1 MEQTEEKQ
9 LQAIT
14 DEFGK
19 GVEAFKKRECQ
30 QAVDIFTKIVETYK
44 DTEFYSVTEIQARS
58 QVYLRICD
66 SRLNPVKLEL
76 QSEEDYLS
84 DGLFLLNAGELDK
97 ALERFKY
104 LEEKNYSDPYLGYLF
119 SLVYA
124 RKEEPET
131 CMEYLTAAIEKDEIY
146 RVIAHNE
153 PDFELMLEHEEFVE
167 LMDS

>member
-14 DEFGK
+14 EEFGK

-30 QAVDIFTKIVETYK
+30 QAVDIFTQIVETYK
-44 DTEFYSVTEIQARS
+44 KSEFYSVTEIQARS
-58 QVYLRICD
+58 QVYLKICG

-76 QSEEDYLS
+76 ENDQDYLN
-84 DGLFLLNAGELDK
+84 DGLFNLNAGELDK

-124 RKEEPET
+124 RKDEPET
-131 CMEYLTAAIEKDEIY
+131 CLEYLKAAIEKDEAY
-146 RVIAHNE
+146 RIIAHNE
-153 PDFELMLEHEEFVE
+153 PDFELMFEHEEFAQ